1 MPYYQGENF
10 KKYLKDHGISVIPL
24 AKKLGV
30 SRNTVYQ
37 YYASEN
43 LTREVVTNII
53 TNLKVKESDI
63 WPDAEIEPTQ
73 TLDPKSKNIDT
84 NQESMQRDLIEA
96 LKKIIDMKD
105 AEIQRL
111 TSVIQNTQARESANN
126 VKGKSRASSGH

>member
-10 KKYLKDHGISVIPL
+10 KKYLKDHSISVIPL

-53 TNLKVKESDI
+53 TTLKIKESDI

-73 TLDPKSKNIDT
+73 SLDPQSKKSEP

-105 AEIQRL
+105 AEIERL
-111 TSVIQNTQARESANN
+111 KSAMENSQGREVVNN
-126 VKGKSRASSGH
+126 VKGKSSASSGH

>member
-43 LTREVVTNII
+43 LTREVVNNII
-53 TNLKVKESDI
+53 TTLKIKESDI
-63 WPDAEIEPTQ
+63 WPDAETEPTQ
-73 TLDPKSKNIDT
+73 TLDPKSKDIDT

-111 TSVIQNTQARESANN
+111 TTAIENTQAREQENN
-126 VKGKSRASSGH
+126 VKGKSHAS